1 MVDGATGT
9 EYTVIVLFALVKQV
23 VPDFTLTDP
32 LVKGVGKVTVMAL
45 LPCPEFMTAFVGTVQ
60 V

>member
-1 MVDGATGT
+1 MDGATGT
-9 EYTVIVLFALVKQV
+9 EYTVIVLLALEKQA

-32 LVKGVGKVTVMAL
+32 LVKGVGNVTDTAL
-45 LPCPEFMTAFVGTVQ
+45 VPCPEFMTALAGTVQ